1 VLSLAVRA
9 LMQAALGTR
18 TTTAPLLS
26 ARFATTRLS
35 PATDST
41 AQCSSHVAPRA
52 RRLFNSAPTVGATL
66 ACSRCSDTNPPQ
78 HTQYAAQVA
87 GRNKAASVVR
97 TVAIWFSPPSC
108 ARYAHE
114 SQPQL
119 SHTAAAPSPFIPP
132 LDPSAP
138 LERFRTNAHMP
149 VSQHTSLSPEQFPA
163 VTSPS
168 PRPKPS
174 LTPQHSSRPAKDPK
188 PYLDVCFPTL
198 HPTLPPAR
206 QVDPANTYQTGSIS
220 CASGCERLKHLNPL
234 SHTPIHRIRRAVAKR
249 YIHVLISQPSTRWLW
264 ALLEKSARTGCFHP
278 AAPLLTSYKGSYHPS
293 RSQAACWTTSS
304 SYPTEEAPRAPSLCG
319 GVSAVGRA

>member
-1 VLSLAVRA
+1 VLLPCGASSAEAVQQRTHSGCDARVLSLLRHQPPPTHSVRRSGGWT
-9 LMQAALGTR
+9 QQSR
-18 TTTAPLLS
+18 V
-26 ARFATTRLS
+26 R
-35 PATDST
+35 
-41 AQCSSHVAPRA
+41 RA
-52 RRLFNSAPTVGATL
+52 HRRHL
-66 ACSRCSDTNPPQ
+66 D
-78 HTQYAAQVA
+78 
-87 GRNKAASVVR
+87 
-97 TVAIWFSPPSC
+97 FSPPSC
-108 ARYAHE
+108 VRYAHE

>member
-1 VLSLAVRA
+1 MWRLERGGCSTAHPQWVRRSRA
-9 LMQAALGTR
+9 LA
-18 TTTAPLLS
+18 
-26 ARFATTRLS
+26 
-35 PATDST
+35 
-41 AQCSSHVAPRA
+41 
-52 RRLFNSAPTVGATL
+52 APTPTPPNTLSTPLRWLDATKP
-66 ACSRCSDTNPPQ
+66 R
-78 HTQYAAQVA
+78 
-87 GRNKAASVVR
+87 
-97 TVAIWFSPPSC
+97 PSC
-108 ARYAHE
+108 APSPFGVFSTVLCRYAHE

-132 LDPSAP
+132 LDPSSP

-264 ALLEKSARTGCFHP
+264 ALLEKSARTGCIHP